1 MPGASDRGRRVR
13 CSARF
18 RTIAGA
24 AAIAVACALTPPGA
38 RAAPSGP
45 AAGSADPVEAA
56 PPAETPPD
64 AAPAG
69 AHAPPA
75 PAAPRAETTP
85 DAAPDGA
92 HAPPATAAPTAE
104 RTPGAAATRIAP
116 SETAR
121 NDLAPSDARARR
133 AALLDAL
140 GASDTAQIERAVTAI
155 TGAPRDRADPDALFA
170 AARACED
177 KLDAPGRALAIYER
191 ITGEHPSARVAA
203 AAQSR
208 ATALRVLVGPHG
220 ESAALAREFA
230 QLIAHGDR
238 APPDDVLRRG
248 QSLAQAA
255 WPGAPRAALW
265 LADYLRRA
273 GRLAEADA
281 RYAAVIARWPASP
294 EAREAT
300 RGAVGAAIDAH
311 DWSRAA
317 ALAAQLPSAEPAD
330 RAVRDDLLAA
340 VAHARRRARGYTAAW
355 LAAFAALAAL
365 LASLIHAIGR
375 GPRSTWRAALRPP
388 FEVVYLAPVAG
399 VLIAVAFTAHRLIA
413 PAVATIATGGLALSY
428 LSGAALERV
437 RLTRRPGLLR
447 VMSHVLACL
456 VGVAALAYIA
466 LTRDGLLDA
475 LIETVRF
482 GPEG

>member
-1 MPGASDRGRRVR
+1 M
-13 CSARF
+13 
-18 RTIAGA
+18 
-24 AAIAVACALTPPGA
+24 TPDT
-38 RAAPSGP
+38 APSGAP
-45 AAGSADPVEAA
+45 AAAA
-56 PPAETPPD
+56 PRAEMTPDTAPSGAPAAAAPRAETPPD
-64 AAPAG
+64 AAATR
-69 AHAPPA
+69 
-75 PAAPRAETTP
+75 AAPS
-85 DAAPDGA
+85 D
-92 HAPPATAAPTAE
+92 TA
-104 RTPGAAATRIAP
+104 GH
-116 SETAR
+116 
-121 NDLAPSDARARR
+121 DLAPSEARARR

-140 GASDTAQIERAVTAI
+140 GASDTAQIARAVTAI

-177 KLDAPGRALAIYER
+177 KLDDPGRALAIYEQ
-191 ITGEHPSARVAA
+191 IAGEHPSARVAA

-208 ATALRVLVGPHG
+208 ATALRALVGPHG
-220 ESAALAREFA
+220 ESAALARELA

-248 QSLAQAA
+248 QSLSQAA

-330 RAVRDDLLAA
+330 RVVRDDLLAA
-340 VAHARRRARGYTAAW
+340 IAHARRRARGYTAAW
-355 LAAFAALAAL
+355 LAAVAALAGL

-388 FEVVYLAPVAG
+388 FEVVYLAPVVG

-413 PAVATIATGGLALSY
+413 PAVATIATGGLVLSY

-437 RLTRRPGLLR
+437 RLVRRPGRLR
-447 VMSHVLACL
+447 VAGHILACL